1 MKKTITCEQLRNR
14 ELLRISEAASVLG
27 ESRANVYLRIKRGEV
42 TAVRFGKTMRVHGPS
57 LFGTIDRLLR
67 ESGRHGATA

>member
-1 MKKTITCEQLRNR
+1 VKKIISCEQLRNR

-42 TAVRFGKTMRVHGPS
+42 KAVRFGKTMRIHGPS
-57 LFGTIDRLLR
+57 LFGAIDRLLR
-67 ESGRHGATA
+67 ESDREGAAA

>member
-1 MKKTITCEQLRNR
+1 VKRIISCEQLRNR

-42 TAVRFGKTMRVHGPS
+42 KAVRFGKTMLVHGPS
-57 LFGTIDRLLR
+57 LFGAIDRLLR
-67 ESGRHGATA
+67 ESGQEGAAA